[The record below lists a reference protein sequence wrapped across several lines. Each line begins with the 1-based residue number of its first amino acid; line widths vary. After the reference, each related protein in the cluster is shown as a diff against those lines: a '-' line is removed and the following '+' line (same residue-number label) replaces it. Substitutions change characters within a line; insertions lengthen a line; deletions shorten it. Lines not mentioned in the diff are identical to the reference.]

1 MNDSAVATGRVRC
14 GHCNKEIVYP
24 LAKAGLTGKC
34 PGCKNL
40 LTLPMSYPSAQ
51 DIAPPSLPTSVIP
64 AHHSELLQANQE
76 PIIQAVPSVV
86 SKPRVESPANRFM
99 TDGQNP
105 EMIQKLLKRV
115 TEICTSTEEPLYMA
129 VQQKPVAN
137 LAPDAVVLTNRR
149 VIIFRQKM
157 LGRMDFVDVAWLQVG
172 NVHMKENLMGATL
185 TIRGMNGHTEQ
196 VDYVPKEQA
205 RRVYRIAQEREE
217 EALELRRQ
225 RMMEE
230 QRNAAG
236 GVVFNAAISAPAPM
250 AAQSQAA
257 DDPVARLGKLK
268 AMFDNG
274 LISEADFNQTKARIL
289 ADL

>member
-1 MNDSAVATGRVRC
+1 MSDAAVATGKVRC
-14 GHCNKEIVYP
+14 GHCRKEITYP
-24 LAKAGLTGKC
+24 LSKAGLTGKC
-34 PGCKNL
+34 PGCKNP
-40 LTLPMSYPSAQ
+40 LTLPASQAATHL
-51 DIAPPSLPTSVIP
+51 IEVPSLPIPELALQRAELIP
-64 AHHSELLQANQE
+64 AAQVSHSVPAM
-76 PIIQAVPSVV
+76 AVPQ
-86 SKPRVESPANRFM
+86 RVESPANRFM
-99 TDGQNP
+99 SDGQNP
-105 EMIQKLLKRV
+105 DTIYKLLKRV

-157 LGRMDFVDVAWLQVG
+157 LGRMDFVDVLWLQVG
-172 NVHMKENLMGATL
+172 NVHMKENLIGATL
-185 TIRGMNGHTEQ
+185 TVTGMNGHVEQ

-217 EALELRRQ
+217 EAIELRRQ

-236 GVVFNAAISAPAPM
+236 GVVVNAAISAPSPTPL
-250 AAQSQAA
+250 QTQAA

-274 LISEADFNQTKARIL
+274 LISEAEFNQTKARIL
-289 ADL
+289 SDL